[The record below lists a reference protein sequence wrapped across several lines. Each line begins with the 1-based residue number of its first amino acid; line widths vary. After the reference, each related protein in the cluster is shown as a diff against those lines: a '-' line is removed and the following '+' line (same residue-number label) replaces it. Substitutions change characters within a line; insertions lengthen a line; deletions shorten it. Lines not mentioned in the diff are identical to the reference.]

1 MQRASMQAA
10 DGRFFLS
17 ELKVAQ
23 LNITNNVVQ
32 PQFIL
37 RQGRGGARKHQ
48 NTVDITGDNC
58 EPSLA
63 EAVGEPQPNQGHDTL
78 TNCAGYKSRKSSVYG
93 MSPEK
98 YNRLRAIACDPVLQ
112 WSSSLAHIVSET
124 DRQLERLARCVRECK
139 SVDEAA
145 NFCRWLQF
153 SGVLTLPHADFAILR
168 KKSEDILYQ
177 AGQIYKGGKVKPT
190 YDASDI
196 AAINSKLDVLLGN
209 KALPVVTMDTKLLG
223 VTATG

>member
-1 MQRASMQAA
+1 
-10 DGRFFLS
+10 
-17 ELKVAQ
+17 
-23 LNITNNVVQ
+23 
-32 PQFIL
+32 
-37 RQGRGGARKHQ
+37 
-48 NTVDITGDNC
+48 
-58 EPSLA
+58 
-63 EAVGEPQPNQGHDTL
+63 
-78 TNCAGYKSRKSSVYG
+78 

-112 WSSSLAHIVSET
+112 WSSTLARIASET

-145 NFCRWLQF
+145 NYCRWLQF
-153 SGVLTLPHADFAILR
+153 SGVLTLPHAEFANLR

-190 YDASDI
+190 YDSSDI
-196 AAINSKLDVLLGN
+196 AAINAKLDVLLGN
-209 KALPVVTMDTKLLG
+209 KALPVVTFDTQLLG